1 VPYCPSCRTE
11 YQRGVKRCADCNAE
25 LVNVLPPE
33 GAEGDETELVQ
44 LAVFPNASEARLIQ
58 EILENN
64 GIEAVL
70 RGDTDPIGNVTG
82 IGPALLVEEGVL
94 PQAREI
100 YEAYFAGGGESDEAP
115 AEDTSGDEDPE

>member
-1 VPYCPSCRTE
+1 VPYCPSCRAE

-100 YEAYFAGGGESDEAP
+100 YEAYFAGGGEPEEALP
-115 AEDTSGDEDPE
+115 EDTSGDEDSR